1 MKIISKEKKKQIK
14 SLLKKHPPYSYRTI
28 AKEVGDVSH
37 VTIKNYA
44 VLWGY
49 LTKR

>member
-1 MKIISKEKKKQIK
+1 MKIISKEKKKQIR

-44 VLWGY
+44 KEWG
-49 LTKR
+49 LTSR